1 MLASPDLY
9 ARSTWEGRSLNQT
22 TALFEAY
29 LRNGGTGTRCPKV
42 GIGFFYY
49 ASIQRSIRGAV
60 ALDNVHKG
68 EILCEVKVQSLV
80 SEFSVGNSSMMAVRW
95 PTLSCQTPAWSC

>member
-1 MLASPDLY
+1 MQLFAAQILEVYLECHHVRQHEY

-60 ALDNVHKG
+60 ALDNVH
-68 EILCEVKVQSLV
+68 
-80 SEFSVGNSSMMAVRW
+80 
-95 PTLSCQTPAWSC
+95 